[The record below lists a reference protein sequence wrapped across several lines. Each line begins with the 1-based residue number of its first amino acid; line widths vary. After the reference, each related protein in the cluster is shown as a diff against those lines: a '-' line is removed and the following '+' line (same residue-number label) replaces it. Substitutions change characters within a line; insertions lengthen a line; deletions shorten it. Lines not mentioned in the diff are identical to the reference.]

1 MDIIYSTVR
10 GVAVE
15 HHDKEGV
22 IMVLDFDEKLKE
34 VETPD
39 ELKKLKT
46 WMFQEQV
53 RIQARK
59 DELEELRHELQRER
73 TALENER
80 NALDKKIEAEKK
92 RFQDNEIFMKKKLKI
107 IEDGY
112 QQLSVD
118 KKMLECERLNFEYEK
133 VKFRKQKASTP
144 PPPKV
149 YPIDTSGAEIGFFK
163 GVDNQLALRKR
174 YKELLKIYH
183 PDNRC
188 GDAKTLMRIQAE
200 YDGLKRQ
207 YYEV

>member
-1 MDIIYSTVR
+1 
-10 GVAVE
+10 
-15 HHDKEGV
+15 
-22 IMVLDFDEKLKE
+22 MVLDFDEKLKE
-34 VETPD
+34 AGTSD

-59 DELEELRHELQRER
+59 DELEELRHELQQER
-73 TALENER
+73 IALESER
-80 NALDKKIEAEKK
+80 NALNLKIETEKK
-92 RFQDNEIFMKKKLKI
+92 RFRDNEIFMKKKLKI

-133 VKFRKQKASTP
+133 TRYRKQKVNTP
-144 PPPKV
+144 PPPPRV
-149 YPIDTSGAEIGFFK
+149 YPIDASGADIGFFK

-188 GDAKTLMRIQAE
+188 GDAKTLMRIQTE
-200 YDGLKRQ
+200 YDALKRQ

>member
-1 MDIIYSTVR
+1 M
-10 GVAVE
+10 AVGKNS
-15 HHDKEGV
+15 KEGV
-22 IMVLDFDEKLKE
+22 MMNLDFDEKLKE
-34 VETPD
+34 VEAPD

-59 DELEELRHELQRER
+59 DELEQLRHELQRER
-73 TALENER
+73 TALEIER

-133 VKFRKQKASTP
+133 TRYRKQKASTP
-144 PPPKV
+144 PPPPKV
-149 YPIDTSGAEIGFFK
+149 YPVDASGADIGFFK

-200 YDGLKRQ
+200 YDALKRQ